1 MQSKR
6 CTKCRDVKPVSS
18 FVRDCSRR
26 DGLTLQCKKCFRAY
40 REAHREEYRAYS
52 RAYRE
57 AHRDEISD
65 SQRAYREAHREEI
78 GAYQRAYHEAH
89 RDEVLARMRKRH
101 AETLGAAREVAT
113 RNGEP
118 WTPAEDHVVLTSEG
132 TTLEMAIELG
142 RTTKSVEARLSRL
155 RRKAVTA

>member
-6 CTKCRDVKPVSS
+6 CSKCREVKPVSS
-18 FVRDCSRR
+18 FGRDRSRR
-26 DGLTLQCKKCFRAY
+26 DGLYPQCKKCCSYY
-40 REAHREEYRAYS
+40 REVHREEHRAYS
-52 RAYRE
+52 RAYHK

-65 SQRAYREAHREEI
+65 SQRAYRESHREKI

-101 AETLGAAREVAT
+101 AEALGASREVAT

-118 WTPAEDHVVLTSEG
+118 WTPAEDHVALTSDV
-132 TTLEMAIELG
+132 TTMEIAIELG
-142 RTTKSVEARLSRL
+142 RTTKSVEARLRCL
-155 RRKAVTA
+155 RRKVVTY